1 LLTALTDITSGSEV
15 TISYGSTLHNGKLAT
30 QYGFIS
36 PQTMPLAMPL
46 ADLPELSD
54 SVLAELHAN
63 DDALLKPLLFDLWTA
78 LKVSKV
84 I

>member
-1 LLTALTDITSGSEV
+1 LLTALTDIASGSEV

-36 PQTMPLAMPL
+36 PQIVLTMPP

-63 DDALLKPLLFDLWTA
+63 DDALLKPLLYDLWTA
-78 LKVSKV
+78 LKVEC
-84 I
+84 

>member
-1 LLTALTDITSGSEV
+1 
-15 TISYGSTLHNGKLAT
+15 
-30 QYGFIS
+30 
-36 PQTMPLAMPL
+36 
-46 ADLPELSD
+46 
-54 SVLAELHAN
+54 VLAELHAN